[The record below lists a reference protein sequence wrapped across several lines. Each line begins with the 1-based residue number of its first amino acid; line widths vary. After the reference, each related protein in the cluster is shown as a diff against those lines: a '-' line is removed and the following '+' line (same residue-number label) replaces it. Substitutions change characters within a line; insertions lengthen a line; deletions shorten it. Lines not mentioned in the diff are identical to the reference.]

1 MEKKK
6 HGKLWAVL
14 AVLILLIAA
23 GFWAGKSLWQ
33 AFWSPRLPVSAVVQD
48 EDGAL
53 AQDAVILF
61 ANRNEFHVG
70 ETGTTELT
78 VLCQ

>member
-23 GFWAGKSLWQ
+23 VFWAGKSLWQ
-33 AFWSPRLPVSAVVQD
+33 VFWSPRLPVSAVVQD
-48 EDGAL
+48 EEGAL
-53 AQDAVILF
+53 TRDAVILF
-61 ANRNEFHVG
+61 ASQNEFQAG
-70 ETGTTELT
+70 ETGTISSAIST
-78 VLCQ
+78 